1 MKVSRRQINKAKL
14 AYRAHH
20 AKLKEYDYG
29 YTHFEEF
36 IGLNQMQAMEYH
48 YSNNSTY
55 IDVTELTVAKIRALD
70 ASPEYIYIM
79 LKAATA
85 KYGKSPLDVTNEED
99 GTVIWNST
107 TGN

>member
-29 YTHFEEF
+29 YTHFEHF
-36 IGLNQMQAMEYH
+36 LGLNQMQAMEY
-48 YSNNSTY
+48 YYGNNNTY
-55 IDVTELTVAKIRALD
+55 IDVTELTAAKIRALD
-70 ASPEYIYIM
+70 ASPEHIWTM

-85 KYGKSPLDVTNEED
+85 KYGLSTSDPPTQED
-99 GTVIWNST
+99 GGIMWNT